1 MDACGTD
8 GVLSK
13 NYSQDIWKDK
23 ENWQICY
30 SKERNEK
37 MKELI
42 STLNKFSIEAL
53 QNMASGSNALRL
65 WIENGRITGFM
76 NGDNGKLHK
85 EIPTQTAN
93 PSGDE

>member
-1 MDACGTD
+1 
-8 GVLSK
+8 
-13 NYSQDIWKDK
+13 
-23 ENWQICY
+23 
-30 SKERNEK
+30 

-42 STLNKFSIEAL
+42 SVLNKLSIGSL
-53 QNMASGSNALRL
+53 QNMTIGSNTLRL
-65 WIENGRITGFM
+65 WIEGGRITGFM